1 MPRIILSGGGSAGH
15 VNPALAIS
23 EIIREHCPDAEFL
36 YVGTPG
42 GMEHRLAEN
51 AGFNFASVKVAGFQ
65 RHLSLKNIGRNIK
78 AAAYLTTAGRR
89 SKKILKD
96 FKPDL
101 VIGTGG
107 YVCGPIVREAAKM
120 NIKTLIHEQNA
131 FPGLTTKLL
140 APDVERIMLTVG
152 KAADRLEEQY
162 RSKCVVT
169 GLPVRSGFLEHKISK
184 EDAKKKLGLDDSVC
198 ILSTG
203 GSLGARAINNAALE
217 LMEWYIRDGIKVNHI
232 HSYGKNNR
240 EEFTEGL
247 KTRGIDLSE
256 HPNFIVKEYI
266 DDMPTCMAAADL
278 IISRCGM
285 GALTEIEAEGRASIL
300 IPSPYLAE
308 NHQYYNG
315 LVLQSAGAAV
325 LYEQKDITDGLI
337 AKTVSDLMK
346 DPHALNEMSEHA
358 AEQFIPDTPD
368 RIWREVEALLKNDTL
383 KFRPLFSDF

>member
-1 MPRIILSGGGSAGH
+1 MLRVILSGGGSAGH

-23 EIIREHCPDAEFL
+23 EIIRENRPDTEFL
-36 YVGTPG
+36 YVGTPN

-51 AGFNFASVKVAGFQ
+51 AGFKFAGMKVAGFQ

-78 AAAYLTTAGRR
+78 AAAYLSTAGFKA
-89 SKKILKD
+89 KKIIKD

-120 NIKTLIHEQNA
+120 GVKTVIHEQNA

-140 APDVERIMLTVG
+140 APDVDKIMLTVD
-152 KAADRLEEQY
+152 KAADRLDEHL
-162 RSKCVVT
+162 RGKCVVT
-169 GLPVRSGFLEHKISK
+169 GLPVRKGFSENKISK
-184 EDAKKKLGLDDSVC
+184 ADAKRALGLDDAVC

-203 GSLGARAINNAALE
+203 GSLGARAINEAALE
-217 LMEWYIRDGIKVNHI
+217 LMDWYIRDGVRVNHI
-232 HSYGKNNR
+232 HSFGKNNR
-240 EEFTEGL
+240 EEFEGRL
-247 KTRGIDLSE
+247 KEKNIDLSE

-266 DDMPTCMAAADL
+266 DNMSTCMAAADL

-285 GALTEIEAEGRASIL
+285 GALTEIEAEGKASIL

-325 LYEQKDITDGLI
+325 LYEQKDITPGLI
-337 AKTVSDLMK
+337 AKTVSGLIA
-346 DPHALNEMSEHA
+346 DPTALNEMSQHA
-358 AEQFIPDTPD
+358 SEQFIEDTPE
-368 RIWREVEALLKNDTL
+368 RIWRVISEAVGA
-383 KFRPLFSDF
+383 

>member
-1 MPRIILSGGGSAGH
+1 MLRIILSGGGSAGH

-23 EIIREHCPDAEFL
+23 EIIRANRSDVEFL
-36 YVGTPG
+36 YVGTPN

-51 AGFNFASVKVAGFQ
+51 AGFRFESIKVAGFQ
-65 RHLSLKNIGRNIK
+65 RHLSVKNIGRNIK
-78 AAAYLTTAGRR
+78 AVAYLTTSGARAG
-89 SKKILKD
+89 KILKD

-107 YVCGPIVREAAKM
+107 YVCGPIVRKAAKM
-120 NIKTLIHEQNA
+120 GIKTLIHEQNA

-140 APDVERIMLTVG
+140 APHVDKIMLTVG
-152 KAADRLEEQY
+152 KAADRLEPEI

-169 GLPVRSGFLEHKISK
+169 GLPVRKGFSENKMSK
-184 EDAKKKLGLDDSVC
+184 AGAKKALGLDDSIC

-217 LMEWYIRDGIKVNHI
+217 LMEWYIRDGVKVNHI
-232 HSYGKNNR
+232 HSYGKSNTD
-240 EEFTEGL
+240 EFNQGL
-247 KTRGIDLSE
+247 AERNIVLSE
-256 HPNFIVKEYI
+256 HPNFIVKEYL
-266 DDMPTCMAAADL
+266 DNMSTCMAAADL

-285 GALTEIEAEGRASIL
+285 GALTEIEAEGKASIL

-337 AKTVSDLMK
+337 AKTVGDLIR
-346 DPHALNEMSEHA
+346 DPHALDEMSAHA
-358 AEQFIPDTPD
+358 SEQFIKDTPE
-368 RIWREVEALLKNDTL
+368 RIWAEIDKLLK
-383 KFRPLFSDF
+383 

>member
-1 MPRIILSGGGSAGH
+1 MLRVILSGGGSAGH

-23 EIIREHCPDAEFL
+23 EIIRENRPDTEFL
-36 YVGTPG
+36 YVGTPN

-51 AGFNFASVKVAGFQ
+51 AGFKFAGMKVAGFQ

-78 AAAYLTTAGRR
+78 AAAYLSTAGFKA
-89 SKKILKD
+89 KKIIKD

-120 NIKTLIHEQNA
+120 GVKTVIHEQNA

-140 APDVERIMLTVG
+140 APDVDKIMLTVD
-152 KAADRLEEQY
+152 KAADRLDEHL
-162 RSKCVVT
+162 RGKCVVT
-169 GLPVRSGFLEHKISK
+169 GLPVRKGFSENKISK
-184 EDAKKKLGLDDSVC
+184 ADAKRALGLDDAVC

-203 GSLGARAINNAALE
+203 GSLGARAINEAALE
-217 LMEWYIRDGIKVNHI
+217 LMDWYIRDGVKVNHI
-232 HSYGKNNR
+232 HSFGKNNR
-240 EEFTEGL
+240 EEFEARL
-247 KTRGIDLSE
+247 KEKNIDLSE

-266 DDMPTCMAAADL
+266 DNMSTCMAAADL

-285 GALTEIEAEGRASIL
+285 GALTEIEAEGKASIL

-325 LYEQKDITDGLI
+325 LYEQKDITPGLI
-337 AKTVSDLMK
+337 AKTVSGLIA
-346 DPHALNEMSEHA
+346 DPTALNEMSQHA
-358 AEQFIPDTPD
+358 SEQFIEDTPE
-368 RIWREVEALLKNDTL
+368 RIWRVISEAVGA
-383 KFRPLFSDF
+383 

>member
-1 MPRIILSGGGSAGH
+1 MLRVILSGGGSAGH

-23 EIIREHCPDAEFL
+23 EIIRENRPDTEFL
-36 YVGTPG
+36 YVGTPN

-51 AGFNFASVKVAGFQ
+51 AGFKFAGMKVAGFQ

-78 AAAYLTTAGRR
+78 AAAYLSTAGFKA
-89 SKKILKD
+89 KKIIKD

-120 NIKTLIHEQNA
+120 GVKTVIHEQNA

-140 APDVERIMLTVG
+140 APDVDKIMLTVD
-152 KAADRLEEQY
+152 KAADRLDEHL
-162 RSKCVVT
+162 RGKCVVT
-169 GLPVRSGFLEHKISK
+169 GLPVRKGFSENKISK
-184 EDAKKKLGLDDSVC
+184 ADAKRALGLDDAVC

-203 GSLGARAINNAALE
+203 GSLGARAINEAALE
-217 LMEWYIRDGIKVNHI
+217 LMDWYIRDGVKVNHI
-232 HSYGKNNR
+232 HSFGKNNR
-240 EEFTEGL
+240 EEFEARL
-247 KTRGIDLSE
+247 KEKNINLSE

-266 DDMPTCMAAADL
+266 DNMSTCMAAADL

-285 GALTEIEAEGRASIL
+285 GALTEIEAEGKASIL

-325 LYEQKDITDGLI
+325 LYEQKDITPGLI
-337 AKTVSDLMK
+337 AKTVSGLIA
-346 DPHALNEMSEHA
+346 DPTALKEMSQHA
-358 AEQFIPDTPD
+358 SEQFIEDTPE
-368 RIWREVEALLKNDTL
+368 RIWRVISEAVGA
-383 KFRPLFSDF
+383 

>member
-1 MPRIILSGGGSAGH
+1 MFRVILSGGGSAGH

-23 EIIREHCPDAEFL
+23 EIIRENRPDTEFL
-36 YVGTPG
+36 YVGTPN

-51 AGFNFASVKVAGFQ
+51 AGFKFAGMKVAGFQ

-78 AAAYLTTAGRR
+78 AAAYLSTAGFKA
-89 SKKILKD
+89 KKIIKD

-120 NIKTLIHEQNA
+120 GVKTVIHEQNA

-140 APDVERIMLTVG
+140 APDVDKIMLTVD
-152 KAADRLEEQY
+152 KAADRLDEHL
-162 RSKCVVT
+162 RGKCVVT
-169 GLPVRSGFLEHKISK
+169 GLPVRKGFSENKISK
-184 EDAKKKLGLDDSVC
+184 ADAKRALGLDDAVC

-203 GSLGARAINNAALE
+203 GSLGARAINEAALE
-217 LMEWYIRDGIKVNHI
+217 LMDWYIRDGVKVNHI
-232 HSYGKNNR
+232 HSFGKNNR
-240 EEFTEGL
+240 EEFETRL
-247 KTRGIDLSE
+247 KEKNINLSE

-266 DDMPTCMAAADL
+266 DNMSTCMAAADL

-285 GALTEIEAEGRASIL
+285 GALTEIEAEGKASIL

-325 LYEQKDITDGLI
+325 LYEQKDITPGLI
-337 AKTVSDLMK
+337 AKTVSGLIA
-346 DPHALNEMSEHA
+346 DPTALKEMSQHA
-358 AEQFIPDTPD
+358 SEQFIEDTPE
-368 RIWREVEALLKNDTL
+368 RIWRVISEAVDA
-383 KFRPLFSDF
+383 